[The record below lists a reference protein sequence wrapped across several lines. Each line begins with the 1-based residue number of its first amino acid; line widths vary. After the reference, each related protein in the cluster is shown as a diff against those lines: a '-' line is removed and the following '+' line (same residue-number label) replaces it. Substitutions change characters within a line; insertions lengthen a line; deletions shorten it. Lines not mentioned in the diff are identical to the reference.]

1 MNKTHKYLKLEEIGQ
16 GTYGVVYLGK
26 KEDDMENENFQKF
39 AIKKIRMGNLDDGV
53 SVAALRE
60 IKMLQELKH
69 ENIVMVLLVFF
80 LLYWFLL

>member
-1 MNKTHKYLKLEEIGQ
+1 MRNPPNKYLKLKEIGQ

-26 KEDDMENENFQKF
+26 REEDMEDEDFQKF

-69 ENIVMVLLVFF
+69 ENIVAVCSISSQFE
-80 LLYWFLL
+80 Y